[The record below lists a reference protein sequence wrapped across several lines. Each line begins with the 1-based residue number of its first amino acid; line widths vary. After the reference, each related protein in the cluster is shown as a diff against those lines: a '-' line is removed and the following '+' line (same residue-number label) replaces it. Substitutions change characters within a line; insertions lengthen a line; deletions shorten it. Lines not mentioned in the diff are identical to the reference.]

1 MKVALFGGTGFVGS
15 YITDE
20 LLEHKHK
27 PKLLVRENSTKKLLD
42 ADKCDI
48 IEGDLSNYEAVK
60 KLIKSADV
68 VIYSIGLVREFP
80 HRGITFQE
88 TQFEGVKQ
96 TVDLAAELNIKR
108 YILISANGAK
118 LDGTKYQSTKY
129 LAEEYLK
136 HSKLEWTIFRPSLCF
151 GDPRG
156 GGRPEFCTQ
165 LKRDMLSLPIPSPSF
180 HEGLLP
186 LNAGKFA
193 LSPIHIKNV
202 AEFVVKSIVM
212 DTAKNKTF
220 KLGGEAYHWKDLV
233 PTMAAAYGKKKW
245 MIPAPVIAVKAMA
258 FFLQRFSWFPI
269 TVDQLTMLLE
279 SNVCDSKGH
288 FDLFEIE
295 QIPYNTDTLSY
306 LNNY

>member
-20 LLEHKHK
+20 LIGHKHK
-27 PKLLVRENSTKKLLD
+27 PNLLVRKNSLKKLLQS
-42 ADKCDI
+42 DKCKI
-48 IEGDLSNYEAVK
+48 YEGDLSNSAAVK
-60 KLIKSADV
+60 KAIKSSDV

-88 TQFEGVKQ
+88 AQFKGVKQ
-96 TVDLAAELNIKR
+96 TVDLAKEFNIKR
-108 YILISANGAK
+108 YILVSANGAK

-136 HSKLEWTIFRPSLCF
+136 HSGLDWTIFRPSLCF

-156 GGRPEFCTQ
+156 DGRPEFCTQ
-165 LKRDMLSLPIPSPSF
+165 LKKDMLSLPIPSPSF

-202 AEFVVKSIVM
+202 AEFVVKSIDM
-212 DTAKNKTF
+212 DAAKNKTY

-233 PTMAAAYGKKKW
+233 PIMAAAYGKKKW
-245 MIPAPVIAVKAMA
+245 MIPAPAIAVKTLA
-258 FFLQRFSWFPI
+258 FFLQRFAWFPI
-269 TVDQLTMLLE
+269 TVDQITMLME
-279 SNVCDSKGH
+279 SNVCDSKKH
-288 FDLFEIE
+288 FDLFQIE
-295 QIPYNTDTLSY
+295 PIPYNTDTLSY
-306 LNNY
+306 LKNY

>member
-20 LLEHKHK
+20 LIAHKHK
-27 PKLLVRENSTKKLLD
+27 PNLLVRKNSLKKLLQS
-42 ADKCDI
+42 DKCKI
-48 IEGDLSNYEAVK
+48 YEGDLSNSAAVK
-60 KLIKSADV
+60 KAIKSSDV

-88 TQFEGVKQ
+88 AQFEGVKQ
-96 TVDLAAELNIKR
+96 TVDLAKEFNIKR
-108 YILISANGAK
+108 YILVSANGAK

-136 HSKLEWTIFRPSLCF
+136 HSGLDWVIFRPSLCF

-156 GGRPEFCTQ
+156 DGRPEFCTQ
-165 LKRDMLSLPIPSPSF
+165 LKKDMLSLPIPSPSF

-202 AEFVVKSIVM
+202 AEFVVKSIDM
-212 DTAKNKTF
+212 DAAKNKIF
-220 KLGGEAYHWKDLV
+220 CLGGEAYHWKDLV
-233 PTMAAAYGKKKW
+233 PIMAAAYGKKKW
-245 MIPAPVIAVKAMA
+245 MIPAPAIAVKALA
-258 FFLQRFSWFPI
+258 FFLQRFAWFPI
-269 TVDQLTMLLE
+269 TVDQITMLME
-279 SNVCDSKGH
+279 SNVCDSKKH
-288 FDLFEIE
+288 FDLFQIE
-295 QIPYNTDTLSY
+295 PIPYNTDTLSY
-306 LNNY
+306 LKNY

>member
-20 LLEHKHK
+20 LLDHKHK
-27 PKLLVRENSTKKLLD
+27 PNLLVRESSIKKLLQ
-42 ADKCDI
+42 ADNCKI
-48 IEGDLSNYEAVK
+48 FEGDLSNNVAVK
-60 KLIKSADV
+60 KVIKSSDV

-96 TVDLAAELNIKR
+96 TVDFAKEFNIKR
-108 YILISANGAK
+108 YILVSANGAR

-136 HSKLEWTIFRPSLCF
+136 HSGLDWTIFRPSLCF

-156 GGRPEFCTQ
+156 DGRPEFCTQ
-165 LKRDMLSLPIPSPSF
+165 LKKDMLSLPIPSPSF
-180 HEGLLP
+180 HNGLLP
-186 LNAGKFA
+186 INAGKFA

-202 AEFVVKSIVM
+202 AEFVVKSIDM
-212 DTAKNKTF
+212 DAAKNKTY

-233 PTMAAAYGKKKW
+233 PIMAAAYGKKKW
-245 MIPAPVIAVKAMA
+245 MIPAPAIAVKAMA
-258 FFLQRFSWFPI
+258 FFLQRFAWFPI

-279 SNVCDSKGH
+279 SNVCDSKEH
-288 FDLFEIE
+288 FELFQIE
-295 QIPYNTDTLSY
+295 QIPYNTDTLNY

>member
-20 LLEHKHK
+20 LIGHKHK
-27 PKLLVRENSTKKLLD
+27 PNLLVRKNSLKKLLQS
-42 ADKCDI
+42 DKCKI
-48 IEGDLSNYEAVK
+48 YEGDLSNSAAVK
-60 KLIKSADV
+60 KAIKSSDV

-88 TQFEGVKQ
+88 AQFKGVKQ
-96 TVDLAAELNIKR
+96 TVDLAKEFNIKR
-108 YILISANGAK
+108 YILVSANGAK

-136 HSKLEWTIFRPSLCF
+136 HSGLDWTIFRPSLCF

-156 GGRPEFCTQ
+156 DGRPEFCTQ
-165 LKRDMLSLPIPSPSF
+165 LKKDMLSLPIPSPSF

-202 AEFVVKSIVM
+202 AEFVVKSIDM
-212 DTAKNKTF
+212 DAAKNKTY

-233 PTMAAAYGKKKW
+233 PIMAAAYGKKKW
-245 MIPAPVIAVKAMA
+245 MIPAPAIAVKALA
-258 FFLQRFSWFPI
+258 FFLQRFAWFPI
-269 TVDQLTMLLE
+269 TVDQITMLME
-279 SNVCDSKGH
+279 SNVCDSKKH
-288 FDLFEIE
+288 FDLFQIE
-295 QIPYNTDTLSY
+295 PIPYNTDTLSY
-306 LNNY
+306 LKNY

>member
-20 LLEHKHK
+20 LIGHKHK
-27 PKLLVRENSTKKLLD
+27 PNLLVRKNSIKKLLQS
-42 ADKCDI
+42 DKCKI
-48 IEGDLSNYEAVK
+48 YEGDLSNSAAVK
-60 KLIKSADV
+60 KAIKSSDV

-88 TQFEGVKQ
+88 AQFEGVKQ
-96 TVDLAAELNIKR
+96 TVDLAKEFNIKR
-108 YILISANGAK
+108 YILVSANGAK

-136 HSKLEWTIFRPSLCF
+136 HSGLDWTIFRPSLCF

-156 GGRPEFCTQ
+156 DGRPEFCTQ
-165 LKRDMLSLPIPSPSF
+165 LKKDMLSLPIPSPSF

-202 AEFVVKSIVM
+202 AEFVVKSIDM
-212 DTAKNKTF
+212 DAAKNKTY

-233 PTMAAAYGKKKW
+233 PIMAAAYGKKKW
-245 MIPAPVIAVKAMA
+245 MIPAPVIAVKALA
-258 FFLQRFSWFPI
+258 FFLQRFAWFPI
-269 TVDQLTMLLE
+269 TVDQITMLME
-279 SNVCDSKGH
+279 SNVCDSKKH
-288 FDLFEIE
+288 FDLFQIE
-295 QIPYNTDTLSY
+295 PIPYNTDTLSY
-306 LNNY
+306 LKNY

>member
-20 LLEHKHK
+20 LIAHKHK
-27 PKLLVRENSTKKLLD
+27 PNLLVRKNSLKKLLQS
-42 ADKCDI
+42 DKCKI
-48 IEGDLSNYEAVK
+48 YEGDLSNSAAVK
-60 KLIKSADV
+60 KAIKSSDV

-88 TQFEGVKQ
+88 AQFKGVKQ
-96 TVDLAAELNIKR
+96 TVDLAKEFNIKR
-108 YILISANGAK
+108 YILVSANGAK

-136 HSKLEWTIFRPSLCF
+136 HSGLDWTIFRPSLCF

-156 GGRPEFCTQ
+156 DGRPEFCTQ
-165 LKRDMLSLPIPSPSF
+165 LKKDMLSLPIPSPSF

-202 AEFVVKSIVM
+202 AEFVVKSIDM
-212 DTAKNKTF
+212 DAAKNKTY

-233 PTMAAAYGKKKW
+233 PIMAAAYGKKKW
-245 MIPAPVIAVKAMA
+245 MIPAPAIAVKALA
-258 FFLQRFSWFPI
+258 FFLQRFAWFPI
-269 TVDQLTMLLE
+269 TVDQITMLME
-279 SNVCDSKGH
+279 SNVCDSKKH
-288 FDLFEIE
+288 FDLFQIE
-295 QIPYNTDTLSY
+295 PIPYNTDTLSY
-306 LNNY
+306 LKNY